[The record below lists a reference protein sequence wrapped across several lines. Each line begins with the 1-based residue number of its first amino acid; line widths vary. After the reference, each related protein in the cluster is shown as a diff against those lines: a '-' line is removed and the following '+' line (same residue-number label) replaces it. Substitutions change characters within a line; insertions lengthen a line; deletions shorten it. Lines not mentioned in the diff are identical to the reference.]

1 MYEASL
7 VVTVRCGVPPLYTGD
22 SHKLFSGQI
31 GKIVSMGAK
40 QMPFSSEKRIT
51 KDGDALVS
59 CAIKMYVICT
69 QPTRFD
75 ISSFMGLPGKE
86 SIQALSKPPDLV
98 LSMIDLKSRRG
109 RVPDGG
115 L

>member
-1 MYEASL
+1 
-7 VVTVRCGVPPLYTGD
+7 
-22 SHKLFSGQI
+22 
-31 GKIVSMGAK
+31 
-40 QMPFSSEKRIT
+40 
-51 KDGDALVS
+51 
-59 CAIKMYVICT
+59 MYVICT